1 MTPIVFG
8 FPGHEEL
15 ARVLVERLGASSG
28 ELVLHR
34 FPDEERYVRLATP
47 VAGRAVVLAC
57 GLHRADEKLL
67 PLVFAAAAAREL
79 GAASVGIVAPYL
91 GYLRQDARF
100 RTGEAITSAT
110 FAKILSGF
118 ADWLV
123 TVDPHLHRYRALDE
137 IYSLR
142 ASVVRAAPAIS
153 RWIRENVSEPLI
165 VGPDSES
172 GQWAAEIARRAG
184 APYVVLEK
192 VRRGDLEVEVSVPR
206 IDALHARTAVLVADI
221 ISSGRTMIA
230 AVSQLR
236 RSGARAPVCVGVHA
250 IFAGDAREA
259 LEAAGA
265 GRIATCN
272 TVTHP
277 TNAIDLNGLIAGAVQ
292 DYVVGK
298 ALSTAGSR

>member
-1 MTPIVFG
+1 VSAVVFG

-15 ARVLVERLGASSG
+15 ARVLVARLGASSG
-28 ELVLHR
+28 ELVSRR
-34 FPDEERYVRLATP
+34 FPDEESYVRLATP
-47 VAGRAVVLAC
+47 VAGRAVVLVC

-67 PLVFAAAAAREL
+67 PLAFAAAAAREL

-91 GYLRQDARF
+91 GYMRQDARF
-100 RTGEAITSAT
+100 QPGEAITSAT

-118 ADWLV
+118 AGWLV

-142 ASVVRAAPAIS
+142 ASVVQAAPAIS
-153 RWIRENVSEPLI
+153 QWIRDNVPEPLI
-165 VGPDSES
+165 VGPDGES

-184 APYVVLEK
+184 APCVVLEK
-192 VRRGDLEVEVSVPR
+192 VRHGDREVEVTVPE
-206 IDALHARTAVLVADI
+206 IEGLQAHTPVLVDDI

-230 AVSQLR
+230 AVRQLR

-250 IFAGDAREA
+250 IFAGDARES

-265 GRIATCN
+265 ARIATCN
-272 TVTHP
+272 TIAHP
-277 TNAIDLNGLIAGAVQ
+277 TNAIDLSGLIAGAVET
-292 DYVVGK
+292 
-298 ALSTAGSR
+298 LSRTGPD